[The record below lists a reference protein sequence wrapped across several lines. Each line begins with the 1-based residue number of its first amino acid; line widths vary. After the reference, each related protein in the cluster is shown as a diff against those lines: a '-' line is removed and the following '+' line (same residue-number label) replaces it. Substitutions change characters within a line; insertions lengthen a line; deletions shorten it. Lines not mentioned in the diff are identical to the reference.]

1 MRSTTEVAI
10 DLDQWDGSD
19 FFRCTNHGNGFFI
32 SERARDALLEERPL
46 GALLGIALEIMYRAM
61 RFQRVLLCMRD
72 LRSGSMCARFGFG
85 VDAERK
91 VPCFRFALADRQC
104 IFNVALSRDVD
115 VLISDAADPK
125 IAPYVPEWH
134 RRELGAQTFL
144 LFPLRVR
151 DAPVALIYADRETAG
166 SIVVSPRELG
176 LLRTLRN
183 QVLLAI
189 KQAA

>member
-1 MRSTTEVAI
+1 MDRALAAPGEAAPPSAGTPPEPAAEAVLA
-10 DLDQWDGSD
+10 
-19 FFRCTNHGNGFFI
+19 HGIQDI
-32 SERARDALLEERPL
+32 SDALLEERPL
-46 GALLGIALEIMYRAM
+46 GALLGIALEVMYRAM

-85 VDAERK
+85 VDAESK
-91 VPCFRFALADRQC
+91 VPRFRFAMADRQC

-125 IAPYVPEWH
+125 IAPYVPDWH

-151 DAPVALIYADRETAG
+151 EAPVALIYADREAAG
-166 SIVVSPRELG
+166 SIVVSPKELG